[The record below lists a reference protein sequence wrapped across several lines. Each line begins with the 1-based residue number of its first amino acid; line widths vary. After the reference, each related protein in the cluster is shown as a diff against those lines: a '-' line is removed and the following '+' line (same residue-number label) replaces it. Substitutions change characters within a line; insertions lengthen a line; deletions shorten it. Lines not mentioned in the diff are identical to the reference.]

1 MTHVV
6 ARVGVRVVS
15 APIVVA
21 PVAASAVRAGYRPA
35 STPFPWASLGR
46 AAAGAA
52 QTLGLAALFWLL
64 VALPGVLSA
73 RDSTLGHGA
82 RPGAAVVV
90 RR

>member
-6 ARVGVRVVS
+6 GVHVVGAHV
-15 APIVVA
+15 AVA
-21 PVAASAVRAGYRPA
+21 PVAA

-46 AAAGAA
+46 VAAGAA
-52 QTLGLAALFWLL
+52 QALSLAAVLWLL

-82 RPGAAVVV
+82 RPGAAVVA

>member
-6 ARVGVRVVS
+6 ARVGVRVVGVHV
-15 APIVVA
+15 VVA
-21 PVAASAVRAGYRPA
+21 PVVA

-46 AAAGAA
+46 VAAGAA

-82 RPGAAVVV
+82 RPGAAVVA